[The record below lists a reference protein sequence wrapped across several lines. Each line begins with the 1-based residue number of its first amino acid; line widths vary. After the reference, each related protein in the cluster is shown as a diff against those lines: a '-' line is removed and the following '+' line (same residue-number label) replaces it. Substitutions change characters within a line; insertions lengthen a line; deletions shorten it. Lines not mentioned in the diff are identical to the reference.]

1 MRFLLALI
9 CKAFLVMRLFVG
21 PAIQDIW
28 ENQDL
33 HLFESA
39 IDLLSYCTMER
50 LSGADWNQAHLL
62 SLAGIYKASL
72 GKVQAASPAAL
83 TQYLKARPE
92 INRLLLH
99 LDNDEPGR
107 AAASAIKRLLSSQ
120 LSISD
125 EPPRYGKDKGVV
137 LLRKRDIRIVV
148 RLNEKENKR
157 LVTQV
162 QNTALSREA
171 YIRML
176 INGYVPKEL
185 PPLDY
190 YTVMREL
197 HAIGNNL
204 NQLAAKANAT
214 GHFDRL
220 VFQQEADRL
229 RESVQRGVALATTAI
244 WDVTDRLKRVIDY
257 VANPEKTILP
267 QTVENGLQQALNYVQ
282 DGSKTERQLYVS
294 GINCDPLTAYEQMQR
309 TKRQFQKTDG
319 IMAFHGYQAF
329 APGETIPEIAHAIGV
344 KLAQELW
351 GERFEVVVSTHLDK
365 QHLHNHFVL
374 NAVSFLDGKRYYD
387 NKASY
392 ALLRK
397 TSDRLCREHMLS
409 VIVQPERGKA
419 AHYGEWKAELEKR
432 PTWRGLIREEVDQAI
447 AASMTMTQFFAE
459 LRKKGYEVKTT
470 VKHLAIRP
478 PGKERFVR
486 LRSLGDYYTEE
497 ALKQRILQNRMPK
510 QAASLSP
517 VRRRR
522 GIIHHGRTAGSR
534 KLKGLQ
540 GLYVNKNALRKENL
554 HKGAARALLGRSE
567 GADGGINKQAA
578 GNLSSASPL

>member
-1 MRFLLALI
+1 M
-9 CKAFLVMRLFVG
+9 
-21 PAIQDIW
+21 
-28 ENQDL
+28 
-33 HLFESA
+33 
-39 IDLLSYCTMER
+39 
-50 LSGADWNQAHLL
+50 
-62 SLAGIYKASL
+62 
-72 GKVQAASPAAL
+72 
-83 TQYLKARPE
+83 
-92 INRLLLH
+92 
-99 LDNDEPGR
+99 
-107 AAASAIKRLLSSQ
+107 
-120 LSISD
+120 
-125 EPPRYGKDKGVV
+125 
-137 LLRKRDIRIVV
+137 
-148 RLNEKENKR
+148 
-157 LVTQV
+157 
-162 QNTALSREA
+162 
-171 YIRML
+171 
-176 INGYVPKEL
+176 
-185 PPLDY
+185 
-190 YTVMREL
+190 
-197 HAIGNNL
+197 
-204 NQLAAKANAT
+204 
-214 GHFDRL
+214 
-220 VFQQEADRL
+220 
-229 RESVQRGVALATTAI
+229 ATTAI

-329 APGETIPEIAHAIGV
+329 APGETTPEIAHAIGV

-419 AHYGEWKAELEKR
+419 AHYGEWKAEREHR

-459 LRKKGYEVKTT
+459 LRKKGYEVKTA

-486 LRSLGDYYTEE
+486 LRSLGDCYTEE

-510 QAASLSP
+510 QAVSLSP

-522 GIIHHGRTAGSR
+522 GIIHYGRTAGSR

-540 GLYVNKNALRKENL
+540 GLYVKYLFQLGILPASRRMPKRPTFRLREDMRRMTLLTAQAKMLCEKKISTKEQLGLYLVGVRVQMEELINRRQGIYYRLRRCRDDGQREGYKADIANLSKQLVALRREV
-554 HKGAARALLGRSE
+554 RLGEGILERSE
-567 GADGGINKQAA
+567 GMQAVLREERRDWRGEEQRDEYRSRGGQSGREHEPAKHRGDGQNFRRRR
-578 GNLSSASPL
+578 